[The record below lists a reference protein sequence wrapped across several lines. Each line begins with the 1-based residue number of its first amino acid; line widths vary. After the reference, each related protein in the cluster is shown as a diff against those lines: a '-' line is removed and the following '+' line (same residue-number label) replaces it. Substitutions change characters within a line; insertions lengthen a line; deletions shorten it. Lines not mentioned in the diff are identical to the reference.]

1 MDVVD
6 SAADVTE
13 EDVVEAQG
21 EEETIPVRAAN
32 SPETPS
38 TKAFEE
44 HREKGHIPHRDWCKF
59 RIEGGGLTRQ
69 HRPGEPSDI
78 PVVGLDYFYI
88 SAGGVKCRRELAQEE
103 TADSEAALHEERLG
117 GSLVKCLIMRCF
129 NSKAIFAHC
138 IPYKCTGE
146 DQYVA
151 SIVVKN
157 VE

>member
-59 RIEGGGLTRQ
+59 CIEVRALRYPCGRARLLL
-69 HRPGEPSDI
+69 HFSWWRPM
-78 PVVGLDYFYI
+78 Y
-88 SAGGVKCRRELAQEE
+88 
-103 TADSEAALHEERLG
+103 T
-117 GSLVKCLIMRCF
+117 
-129 NSKAIFAHC
+129 
-138 IPYKCTGE
+138 
-146 DQYVA
+146 
-151 SIVVKN
+151 
-157 VE
+157 